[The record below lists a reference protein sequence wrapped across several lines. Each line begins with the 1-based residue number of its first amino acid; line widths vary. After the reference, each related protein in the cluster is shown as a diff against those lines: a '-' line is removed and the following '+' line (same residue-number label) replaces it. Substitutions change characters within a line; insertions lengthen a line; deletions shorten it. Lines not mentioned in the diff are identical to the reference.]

1 MTCANQKCTAQTA
14 VTAGINL
21 FLKISEVKNEMA
33 KVRYVL
39 EKAPKRDPNEPIEK
53 ISVTKLR
60 QLAID
65 KQLDEL
71 GVASSE
77 ETTVA
82 EIGEKRFRIRYRD
95 PELGIFKTQ
104 TFSPYISKAGRLVV
118 VGGNEEVE
126 LTPEMIKA
134 QFRK

>member
-1 MTCANQKCTAQTA
+1 
-14 VTAGINL
+14 
-21 FLKISEVKNEMA
+21 MA

-53 ISVTKLR
+53 ISVAKLR